1 MRLLTIDGTCNT
13 CGGRVRTARELA
25 GLSQEQLAAK
35 VQLEGH
41 ALTQKAV
48 SRIESGARVVPDY
61 EVPLLA
67 GALNVSALWLLGIDP
82 EGAPKGAPFFV
93 VEDFW
98 TGARQPAISGLPIN
112 QYTIPI

>member
-13 CGGRVRTARELA
+13 CGGRVRAAREQA

-41 ALTQKAV
+41 SLTQKAV

-67 GALNVSALWLLGIDP
+67 GALNVSALCLLGIDP
-82 EGAPKGAPFFV
+82 EGAP
-93 VEDFW
+93 
-98 TGARQPAISGLPIN
+98 
-112 QYTIPI
+112 